1 LFGKFREHELEMTR
15 LKEMETVE
23 NTSISLALKIKA
35 TDIESGEESSDECS
49 NIENLNL
56 LTRRF

>member
-1 LFGKFREHELEMTR
+1 
-15 LKEMETVE
+15 METVE